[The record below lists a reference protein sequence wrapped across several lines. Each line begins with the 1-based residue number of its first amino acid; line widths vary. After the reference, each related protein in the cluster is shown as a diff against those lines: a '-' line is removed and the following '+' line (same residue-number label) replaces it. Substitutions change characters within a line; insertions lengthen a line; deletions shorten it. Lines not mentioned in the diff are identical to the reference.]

1 VLETDESIGEAPIV
15 CQAHVGTA
23 APGPSG
29 GPESPGRCLGANDT
43 GTPQNAS
50 GTGTEEQFL
59 PLSTCALVTRK
70 NKLTYCTWIILPFG
84 SSVPCTRTFFPSNFF
99 TSSW

>member
-1 VLETDESIGEAPIV
+1 MLETDESIGEAPTV

-23 APGPSG
+23 APAVRRPRITGPLPLCQRHG
-29 GPESPGRCLGANDT
+29 Y
-43 GTPQNAS
+43 PQNAS